1 VAFLG
6 RDRTGSNIDFVADGA
21 SSATVVVVGV
31 ISARPNALGHDDATI
46 TTTPQGF
53 AAAGATIPSG
63 ATHVRIDVPAGGGD
77 VLYTIDGTTTPTTTN
92 AERLPAGGAG
102 EIVARKG
109 GSLSDVS
116 LRSSTGSVVIACSFR
131 SYT

>member
-1 VAFLG
+1 MSFLG
-6 RDRTGSNIDFVADGA
+6 RDRSGSNIDFVTDGA

-31 ISARPNALGHDDATI
+31 TSARPNALGHDDATA
-46 TTTPQGF
+46 TTTAQGF
-53 AAAGATIPSG
+53 AAAGAAIPSG
-63 ATHVRIDVPAGGGD
+63 ATHVRVDVPSGGGD
-77 VLYTIDGTTTPTTTN
+77 LLYTIDGATTPTTTN
-92 AERLPAGGAG
+92 AERIPAGSAG

-131 SYT
+131 SYS